1 MSNASTFGQNQWLV
15 DEMFQQFQRDPQSVD
30 PEWRELF
37 ETTGT
42 PSKPTTSNTN
52 PFKQQQPPVTPR
64 QTQAQQTANQ
74 PSLAS
79 SVQQLD
85 PKEVAT
91 KADHLHIDEANK
103 EEKREEEAKKLQ
115 QSPLGRVAKLPSP
128 GEKTLKGVYKAI
140 AKNMDE
146 SLEIPTATS
155 VRDMPVKLM
164 FENRAIINEH
174 MQRTHGGKVSFTHII
189 GYALVKA
196 LMAHPDLNNHYDVIN
211 GKPTVITPEHINLGL
226 AIDRYPPLG
235 AAAH

>member
-1 MSNASTFGQNQWLV
+1 MRRALAVSNASTFGQNQWLV

-64 QTQAQQTANQ
+64 QAQAQQTANQ
-74 PSLAS
+74 PSQAS

-115 QSPLGRVAKLPSP
+115 QSPLGRVAKLPSA

-140 AKNMDE
+140 AKKDRK
-146 SLEIPTATS
+146 S
-155 VRDMPVKLM
+155 VV
-164 FENRAIINEH
+164 
-174 MQRTHGGKVSFTHII
+174 
-189 GYALVKA
+189 
-196 LMAHPDLNNHYDVIN
+196 
-211 GKPTVITPEHINLGL
+211 
-226 AIDRYPPLG
+226 
-235 AAAH
+235 